1 MTYNR
6 LFAGL
11 LFLLLALP
19 LAARDV
25 SVKYRPT
32 PVDVSSHLK
41 LTDIDSERMV
51 IQIEL
56 GKGARDRQAMLS
68 PALLQLL
75 RAWWREGRRLGK
87 MLPNGWLFPGID
99 PVAPLS
105 TRQLNRMCKAAA
117 AAAELDKRI
126 SMHTLRHSFARRPEN
141 DHRAL
146 RPVHASLSYRRDR
159 Q

>member
-1 MTYNR
+1 MTCNR

-75 RAWWREGRRLGK
+75 RAW
-87 MLPNGWLFPGID
+87 
-99 PVAPLS
+99 
-105 TRQLNRMCKAAA
+105 
-117 AAAELDKRI
+117 
-126 SMHTLRHSFARRPEN
+126 
-141 DHRAL
+141 
-146 RPVHASLSYRRDR
+146 
-159 Q
+159 